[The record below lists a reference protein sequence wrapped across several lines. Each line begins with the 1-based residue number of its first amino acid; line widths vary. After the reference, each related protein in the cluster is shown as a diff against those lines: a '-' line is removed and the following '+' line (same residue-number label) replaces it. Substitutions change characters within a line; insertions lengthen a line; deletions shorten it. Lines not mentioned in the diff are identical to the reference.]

1 MALKPAHEAL
11 QSADRLYDTAAIDA
25 ALDRMA
31 DEMSRTLATVNP
43 LWITI
48 MNGGLH
54 TSAALTMRLKFP
66 VEMDYCHATRYRG
79 ETAGGNLLWRAMP
92 ATTLRDRVVVLCD
105 DILDEGKTLAAIR
118 RYALAQGAS
127 KVLIAVLTKKLH
139 DRCVPD
145 LVADFQGLTVPD
157 RYVFGY
163 GMDYSGS
170 LRNLPAIYA
179 L

>member
-1 MALKPAHEAL
+1 MTSKTPQDALAQAEL
-11 QSADRLYDTAAIDA
+11 IYDRAAIDA
-25 ALDRMA
+25 ALGRMA
-31 DEMSRTLATVNP
+31 AQMNDELSTQNP
-43 LWITI
+43 LWITV

-54 TSAALTMRLKFP
+54 TSAELSMRLNFP

-79 ETAGGNLLWRAMP
+79 ETSGGNLLWRAMP
-92 ATTLRDRVVVLCD
+92 ATTLRGRVVLLCD

-118 RYALAQGAS
+118 RHALAQGAS

-139 DRCVPD
+139 ERCVPD
-145 LVADFQGLTVPD
+145 LVADYQGLTVPD
-157 RYVFGY
+157 RYVFGF

-170 LRNLPAIYA
+170 LRNLPGIYA

>member
-1 MALKPAHEAL
+1 MKPAKDAL
-11 QSADRLYDTAAIDA
+11 ASAEKLHDTAAISA
-25 ALDRMA
+25 AIDRMA
-31 DEMSRTLATVNP
+31 TEINASLSDKNP

-54 TSAALTMRLKFP
+54 TSAELTMRLNFP

-79 ETAGGNLLWRAMP
+79 ETSGGNLLWRAMP

-105 DILDEGKTLAAIR
+105 DILDEGKTLAAIK
-118 RYALAQGAS
+118 RYALAQGA
-127 KVLIAVLTKKLH
+127 KEVLIAVLAKKLH

>member
-1 MALKPAHEAL
+1 MKPALEAL
-11 QSADRLYDTAAIDA
+11 ASAEKLYDTAAISA
-25 ALDRMA
+25 AIDRMA
-31 DEMSRTLATVNP
+31 AEINAKLHDKNP

-54 TSAALTMRLKFP
+54 TSAELTMRLNFP

-79 ETAGGNLLWRAMP
+79 ETSGGNLLWRAMP

-105 DILDEGKTLAAIR
+105 DILDEGKTLAAIK
-118 RYALAQGAS
+118 RYALAQGA
-127 KVLIAVLTKKLH
+127 KEVLIAVLTKKLH

>member
-1 MALKPAHEAL
+1 MSLKPPLEAL
-11 QSADRLYDTAAIDA
+11 ASAEKIHDQATIEA
-25 ALDRMA
+25 ALERMA
-31 DEMSRTLATVNP
+31 TEINTRLHDANP
-43 LWITI
+43 LWITV

-54 TSAALTMRLKFP
+54 TSAELTMRLNFP

-79 ETAGGNLLWRAMP
+79 ETSGGNLLWRAMP

-105 DILDEGKTLAAIR
+105 DILDEGKTLAAIKR
-118 RYALAQGAS
+118 HANAQGA
-127 KVLIAVLTKKLH
+127 KQVLIAVLAKKLH
-139 DRCVPD
+139 DRCVPG

-170 LRNLPAIYA
+170 LRNLPSIYA